1 MAPHCIRDYREAI
14 RQQTGAARLLE
25 IALGAASF
33 VHLSSPF
40 PFSFSLPG
48 APAVRF
54 LQSTTRRCPASIKSS
69 PSPRFADHQ
78 PGRSSVRGVHPHRNH
93 RGLPSPLRPR
103 RSPSSSA
110 SSASTFC
117 SAVCAASVSSVPSL
131 SLCDLDAS
139 SLAYFNTA
147 KRGAAPSLTSN
158 LLSLLFPPHYATP
171 TPNVHSLP
179 LFSRP
184 VRVARRTL
192 HPRGS
197 RQRLPH
203 RRPARGHG
211 TPGSPFPRRNS
222 RRSPTSPRFSSGR
235 PCLRRSAR
243 VCGVRRR
250 EARRRRSG
258 F

>member
-1 MAPHCIRDYREAI
+1 MSIS
-14 RQQTGAARLLE
+14 QVLF
-25 IALGAASF
+25 S
-33 VHLSSPF
+33 
-40 PFSFSLPG
+40 FSFSLPG

-54 LQSTTRRCPASIKSS
+54 LQSTARRRPACIKSS

-78 PGRSSVRGVHPHRNH
+78 SGSSSVRGVHPHRNH
-93 RGLPSPLRPR
+93 RGFPSPLRHR

-110 SSASTFC
+110 SCASTFC
-117 SAVCAASVSSVPSL
+117 SVVSAASVSNVRL
-131 SLCDLDAS
+131 LLLCDLDAS

-147 KRGAAPSLTSN
+147 KRGVAPSLTSN

-171 TPNVHSLP
+171 TPNVPFFFP
-179 LFSRP
+179 LLLSHP

-203 RRPARGHG
+203 RRSARGHG

-222 RRSPTSPRFSSGR
+222 RLLPTSPRFSSVR
-235 PCLRRSAR
+235 RSLRRSVR

-250 EARRRRSG
+250 EARRLRSG